1 MDLKKYLMFSDKNQL
16 FGKHTQRDGNG
27 SVTVP
32 FPLCYRSA
40 TVAATVAVTVGFT
53 EGVKFRL
60 FCTHMTSDMPQ
71 KQNRSA
77 ALKMA
82 FLQLFVFPNF
92 PHFSESNLSTETCM
106 DGK

>member
-40 TVAATVAVTVGFT
+40 TVAATVAVTVGFA

-60 FCTHMTSDMPQ
+60 FCTHMTSGMPQ
-71 KQNRSA
+71 KQNCST
-77 ALKMA
+77 ALKTA
-82 FLQLFVFPNF
+82 FLALFGFFWFLCFSAPNLRI
-92 PHFSESNLSTETCM
+92 ESRME
-106 DGK
+106 DK